1 VESKQDVERERE
13 RDRGGGGKWEGECEW
28 KSVAAWLLNLAVG

>member
-13 RDRGGGGKWEGECEW
+13 RERERGGGESGRGSVSGK
-28 KSVAAWLLNLAVG
+28 VLLRGS